1 MMLEDFSPIRSLLSF
16 PPRRSASNKPFL
28 LSPPPN
34 KQLIADVSSSN
45 SRDGGRS
52 IREWRSATGD
62 AVSQSCHLPKAS
74 PEPSK
79 PRLNPKI
86 RWTAELLMEA
96 INDQLGIAVEG
107 MAVAKGDNSIG
118 IWSCNQ
124 VKMLC

>member
-1 MMLEDFSPIRSLLSF
+1 MSVVSCLYWYHVVLVLWFSSPQFSPIRSLLSF

-86 RWTAELLMEA
+86 RC
-96 INDQLGIAVEG
+96 IA
-107 MAVAKGDNSIG
+107 S
-118 IWSCNQ
+118 
-124 VKMLC
+124 